1 MNRSKK
7 PLFIS
12 LLVLIVVLVLS
23 ACGAAN
29 EKESA
34 APSAS
39 EEASASPA
47 SEAASTPSADQAE
60 ESNTSSATRIYK
72 DALGREVEI
81 PVQPKRVVA
90 LWTVGEILALGDKP
104 IGSTANLLRFYSA
117 EDQANIEIVGEG
129 VAGDYEK
136 VLSLEPDLIIMYEL
150 ATPEELEKFSK
161 IAPTV
166 TTEFFGDPYES
177 LRAVADIMNK
187 KDQAERWIND
197 YKVRVEEARKK
208 TKALQL
214 QEQTALV
221 IQFALKN
228 VYMYKSDTFP
238 TVFDAYGLK
247 VTDKQLELESKPDFK
262 NESLSLEI
270 LPEFEADHLFV
281 FINDDES
288 KQVFEDMQKES
299 VWKNLSAVKKG
310 QMYEISHRIAI
321 KDVTT
326 LDWAL
331 DEVYALLTKS
341 K

>member
-1 MNRSKK
+1 M
-7 PLFIS
+7 
-12 LLVLIVVLVLS
+12 LIAVLVLS

-29 EKESA
+29 DKENA

-39 EEASASPA
+39 EAVSTPPA
-47 SEAASTPSADQAE
+47 SGSE
-60 ESNTSSATRIYK
+60 ESNASSTRIYK

-90 LWTVGEILALGDKP
+90 LWTVGEILALGEKP
-104 IGSTANLLRFYSA
+104 VGSTANLLRFYSA
-117 EDQANIEIVGEG
+117 EDQADIEIVGEG

-150 ATPEELEKFSK
+150 AKPEELEQFGK

-166 TTEFFGDPYES
+166 TTKFFGDPYES
-177 LRAVADIMNK
+177 LRSMADIMNK
-187 KDQAERWIND
+187 KDQAEQWIND

-208 TKALQL
+208 TEALKL

-247 VTDKQLELESKPDFK
+247 VTDKQIELESQPNFQK
-262 NESLSLEI
+262 ESLSLEI

-288 KQVFEDMQKES
+288 RQVFEDMKKEV
-299 VWKNLSAVKKG
+299 VWKNLTAVKKG